1 MAVNLRSKKC
11 KLKALARLLHTRY
24 VKKTEKFDNITY

>member
-1 MAVNLRSKKC
+1 MAINLRSKKR

-24 VKKTEKFDNITY
+24 VKKMEKFDHIVY